1 MFTIRRWWE
10 RFGLQTVFVGVA
22 LGTALFIRQTQG
34 AVLLETYQ
42 LVTRGFQGSPTAID
56 RLTNANTLELQ
67 QRLIELES
75 KNQRL
80 EEMLAFKAGIK
91 QVGIAAPVIGR
102 SADHW
107 WQQVILGR
115 GSKDNIQEGSI
126 VMGPGGLVGRVTN
139 VTAHT
144 SQVLL
149 LSDPS
154 SHRVGIAISRSRS
167 MGLMRGQAS
176 NRAVIEFFDK
186 VPDVRRGD
194 VVSTSVLSRFF
205 PSGLPVGRIE
215 SVDLSKSPAPEA
227 VVELSAPI
235 SSLEWVIVYPN
246 VPELKTEPV
255 QSSPAR
261 GKPPVAVPSSETPA
275 ATPIATPD
283 GVAPTPNQS
292 LPDATVP
299 PADPTESTPPNQP
312 Q

>member
-10 RFGLQTVFVGVA
+10 RFGLQTLLVGSA
-22 LGTALFIRQTQG
+22 LGAALVIRQTKAG
-34 AVLLETYQ
+34 VLLETYQ
-42 LVTRGFQGSPTAID
+42 FLTRGLQGGPTAID
-56 RLTNANTLELQ
+56 RLTNARTLELQ
-67 QRLIELES
+67 QRLIEIES

-80 EEMLAFKAGIK
+80 EEILGFKAGK
-91 QVGIAAPVIGR
+91 AVVGIAAPVIGR

-115 GSKDNIQEGSI
+115 GSEDGMQEGAI
-126 VMGPGGLVGRVTN
+126 VMSPGGLVGRITA

-154 SHRVGIAISRSRS
+154 SHRVGISISRSRS

-205 PSGLPVGRIE
+205 PAGLPIGRIE

-227 VVELSAPI
+227 VIELSAPL
-235 SSLEWVIVYPN
+235 SSLEWVVVYPN
-246 VPELKTEPV
+246 AADLKTAPDGAKSLPQPTPEAPVPEAST
-255 QSSPAR
+255 
-261 GKPPVAVPSSETPA
+261 
-275 ATPIATPD
+275 
-283 GVAPTPNQS
+283 APT
-292 LPDATVP
+292 AA
-299 PADPTESTPPNQP
+299 PAQ
-312 Q
+312 

>member
-10 RFGLQTVFVGVA
+10 RFGLQTVFVGAA
-22 LGTALFIRQTQG
+22 LGTALLIRQAQAG
-34 AVLLETYQ
+34 FLLETYQ
-42 LVTRGFQGSPTAID
+42 VLTRGLQGSPTAID
-56 RLTNANTLELQ
+56 RLTNARTLELQ

-80 EEMLAFKAGIK
+80 EEMLGFKSSKTI
-91 QVGIAAPVIGR
+91 VGISAPVIGR

-115 GSKDNIQEGSI
+115 GSEDGIQEGAI
-126 VMGPGGLVGRVTN
+126 VMSPGGLVGRITT

-154 SHRVGIAISRSRS
+154 SHRVGISISRSRS

-205 PSGLPVGRIE
+205 PAALPVGRIE

-227 VVELSAPI
+227 VVELSAPL

-246 VPELKTEPV
+246 VPDLKTTPDTAPAAVTAPATSSTQPPQLPPPIAAPPSEPL
-255 QSSPAR
+255 PA
-261 GKPPVAVPSSETPA
+261 PANPVAEPDPNITP
-275 ATPIATPD
+275 
-283 GVAPTPNQS
+283 Q
-292 LPDATVP
+292 
-299 PADPTESTPPNQP
+299 
-312 Q
+312 

>member
-10 RFGLQTVFVGVA
+10 RFGLQTVFVGAA
-22 LGTALFIRQTQG
+22 LGTALLIRQTQAG
-34 AVLLETYQ
+34 FLLETYQ
-42 LVTRGFQGSPTAID
+42 VLTRGFQGAPTAID
-56 RLTNANTLELQ
+56 RLTNARTLELQ

-80 EEMLAFKAGIK
+80 EEMLGFKSGKTVAG
-91 QVGIAAPVIGR
+91 VAAPVIGR

-115 GSKDNIQEGSI
+115 GSEDGIQEGAI
-126 VMGPGGLVGRVTN
+126 VMSPGGLVGRITT

-154 SHRVGIAISRSRS
+154 SHRVGISISRSRS

-205 PSGLPVGRIE
+205 PAGLPVGRIE

-227 VVELSAPI
+227 VVELSAPL
-235 SSLEWVIVYPN
+235 SSLEWVVVYPN
-246 VPELKTEPV
+246 VPDLKPAPDNIRSESAAPV
-255 QSSPAR
+255 PNLPQSAQPSAPSP
-261 GKPPVAVPSSETPA
+261 VPSTTPA
-275 ATPIATPD
+275 SPPAA
-283 GVAPTPNQS
+283 APA
-292 LPDATVP
+292 PDAT
-299 PADPTESTPPNQP
+299 P

>member
-10 RFGLQTVFVGVA
+10 RFGLQTVFVGAA
-22 LGTALFIRQTQG
+22 LGTALLIRQTQAG
-34 AVLLETYQ
+34 FLLESYQ
-42 LVTRGFQGSPTAID
+42 VLTRGLQGSPTAID
-56 RLTNANTLELQ
+56 RLTNARTLELQ

-80 EEMLAFKAGIK
+80 EEMLGFKSGKA
-91 QVGIAAPVIGR
+91 VTGIAAPVIGR

-115 GSKDNIQEGSI
+115 GSTDGIQEGAI
-126 VMGPGGLVGRVTN
+126 VMSPGGLVGRITT

-154 SHRVGIAISRSRS
+154 SHRVGISISRSRS

-205 PSGLPVGRIE
+205 PSGLPLGRIE
-215 SVDLSKSPAPEA
+215 SVDLNKSPAPEA
-227 VVELSAPI
+227 VVELSAPL
-235 SSLEWVIVYPN
+235 SSLEWVVVYPN
-246 VPELKTEPV
+246 LPDLKTTPA
-255 QSSPAR
+255 QSES
-261 GKPPVAVPSSETPA
+261 AVPPKSAIPT
-275 ATPIATPD
+275 
-283 GVAPTPNQS
+283 APTPAQPTPAQPAVPVS
-292 LPDATVP
+292 PPVTEPAPEAT
-299 PADPTESTPPNQP
+299 P